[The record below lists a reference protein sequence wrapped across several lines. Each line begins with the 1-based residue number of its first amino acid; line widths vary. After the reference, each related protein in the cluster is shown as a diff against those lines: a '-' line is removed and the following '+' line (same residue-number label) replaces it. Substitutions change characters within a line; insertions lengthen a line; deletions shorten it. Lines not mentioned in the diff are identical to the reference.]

1 MNEIKYVPINRR
13 ALIKLSLLAVV
24 IWVVL
29 LIADGK
35 PQILSVVFVG
45 FGLIFVD
52 GLSYRG
58 NVCICEDGIYASVPK
73 TNIRVLIPWSKIK
86 ACKFYEG
93 AYDSPSV
100 CILFQNPNYTIYGQ
114 RIIELNRGIQLS
126 REGRHILCDVYLRR
140 LSFGR
145 ISPEDFADCE
155 VFGIIAT
162 TEEYDTIRQWWEN
175 SNNKAY

>member
-1 MNEIKYVPINRR
+1 MNGIKYVPINRR
-13 ALIKLSLLAVV
+13 ALIKLSLLAIV
-24 IWVVL
+24 IWGVL

-35 PQILSVVFVG
+35 PQVLSVTLVC
-45 FGLIFVD
+45 FGLIFIA

-58 NVCICEDGIYASVPK
+58 NICICEDGIYASVSK
-73 TNIRVLIPWSKIK
+73 SKIHVLIPWSRVK

-100 CILFQNPNYTIYGQ
+100 CVLFQNPNYTIFGQ
-114 RIIELNRGIQLS
+114 RMIELNRGIQLS

-145 ISPEDFADCE
+145 ISPEEFANCE

-162 TEEYDTIRQWWEN
+162 IEEYETIRQWWEN
-175 SNNKAY
+175 SNNAV